1 MDGRGRTL
9 DADVIRKVMR
19 EAMFIW
25 SRRANI
31 GFKEVDDDDPDIW
44 VKFLTYYHDDPYP
57 FDGEGGT
64 LAHAFYPHNNEGL
77 SGDVHFDDAEDYT
90 YQSPKGRNLLWV
102 ATHELGRFLLDFENS
117 KLFLKLINHNIVS
130 VG

>member
-25 SRRANI
+25 SRRTNI
-31 GFKEVDDDDPDIW
+31 DFKEVDDDDPDIW

-64 LAHAFYPHNNEGL
+64 LAYAFYPHNNEGL

-117 KLFLKLINHNIVS
+117 KLFLKLINYNILS

>member
-1 MDGRGRTL
+1 
-9 DADVIRKVMR
+9 MR

-25 SRRANI
+25 SRRTNI
-31 GFKEVDDDDPDIW
+31 DFKEIDGDDPDIW

-102 ATHELGRFLLDFENS
+102 ATHELGRFLLDVENS

>member
-1 MDGRGRTL
+1 
-9 DADVIRKVMR
+9 MR

-25 SRRANI
+25 SRRTNI
-31 GFKEVDDDDPDIW
+31 DFKEIDGDDPDIW

-102 ATHELGRFLLDFENS
+102 ATHELGRLLLDFENS
-117 KLFLKLINHNIVS
+117 KLFLVTPHSSTGSIEKII
-130 VG
+130 